1 MYIASLGHTIMFKVL
16 LKTYVSN
23 FLQLYYRGANFKKIT
38 VCKIIHEI
46 NVKVNINNFNN
57 NEQ

>member
-46 NVKVNINNFNN
+46 NVKVNINN